1 MVLNLLAE
9 SVREPADGI
18 LTKIPMNT
26 RDVVFQAVTTLAKE
40 PLPGDD
46 NASLFECGAI
56 DSFGLLDLIQ
66 TLEQQFGVK
75 VPDADL
81 NPRRFNTITKITAYF
96 DERGDKTKRAG
107 G

>member
-1 MVLNLLAE
+1 M
-9 SVREPADGI
+9 
-18 LTKIPMNT
+18 KT
-26 RDVVFQAVTTLAKE
+26 RDVVFQAVTTQAKE
-40 PLPGDD
+40 SVPGDD
-46 NASLFECGAI
+46 ESLFECGAI

-75 VPDADL
+75 VPDSDL

-96 DERGDKTKRAG
+96 DERMAGHGKDKTKKAG

>member
-1 MVLNLLAE
+1 
-9 SVREPADGI
+9 
-18 LTKIPMNT
+18 MNT
-26 RDVVFQAVTTLAKE
+26 RDVVLHAIAAVAKE
-40 PLPGDD
+40 PVPPDD
-46 NASLFECGAI
+46 SASLFDCGAI

-66 TLEQQFGVK
+66 TLEQEFGVK

-81 NPRRFNTITKITAYF
+81 SPRRFSSVGKIVAYF